1 MSTGSLDRARP
12 LAERTTASKGR
23 RREHRRS
30 KVIAMLVMLTAVAG
44 SMVLLGFDGRASA
57 SPSISPITI
66 NNQNWK
72 VATRYGNSYPSVYQE
87 GEDGY
92 DLVLLEGG
100 LTQTNPSGP
109 TARLLGWVGPSYCH
123 RCFAPS
129 HTIYTV
135 VHTLG
140 GTYSDLSIATD
151 GSIWLIPLPS
161 TNFGFVS
168 LEGITY
174 YPSGYSDCS
183 GTPLVLGPCIQNLD
197 LNGNN
202 WVANTQFGSSTPS
215 WFEDSTG
222 TVHLQGGVTQLSSPY
237 VGTADLIGQLPAWVR
252 PGRDVYTIV
261 HSFYGTYAYL
271 DINESG
277 QIWLIPSANT
287 NTGYVSLDGV
297 TFSNA
302 GDVDLFGASYYT
314 GNGINPVSPNAYNWS
329 TNAQYTSAQAGWYKD
344 YNGTVHL
351 LGAVTQINSGGT
363 VPDFI
368 GTLPPAATP
377 NRWVYTIVHTF
388 QGSYADLGIG
398 PNGQIWLFTS
408 PNTNA
413 TFVSLEGITYVQ
425 NG

>member
-1 MSTGSLDRARP
+1 MSTRSLDRTRP
-12 LAERTTASKGR
+12 LAEGTSTSKGR
-23 RREHRRS
+23 RAKLWRL
-30 KVIAMLVMLTAVAG
+30 KVMAMLVMLAAVAG
-44 SMVLLGFDGRASA
+44 STLLVGFNGRASA
-57 SPSISPITI
+57 NPSISPITI
-66 NNQNWK
+66 NNQNWA
-72 VATRYGNSYPSVYQE
+72 VATGYGNSYPSVYQE

-92 DLVLLEGG
+92 DLVLLEGA
-100 LTQTNPSGP
+100 LRQTNPSGP
-109 TARLLGWVGPSYCH
+109 GANLLGWVGPSYCH
-123 RCFAPS
+123 SCFAPS

-140 GTYSDLSIATD
+140 GTYADLSIGTD
-151 GSIWLIPLPS
+151 GSIWLIRSPN

-183 GTPLVLGPCIQNLD
+183 GGPLVLGPCIQNLD

-202 WVANTQFGSSTPS
+202 WIANTQYGSSTPS

-222 TVHLQGGVTQLSSPY
+222 TIHLQGGVTQLSSPY
-237 VGTADLIGQLPAWVR
+237 VGTARLIGQLPPSVR

-261 HSFYGTYAYL
+261 HSFFGTYADL

-287 NTGYVSLDGV
+287 NTGFVSLDGV
-297 TFSNA
+297 TYSNRGNVEA
-302 GDVDLFGASYYT
+302 FGASYYT
-314 GNGINPVSPNAYNWS
+314 GSGINPVSPNAYNWS
-329 TNAQYTSAQAGWYKD
+329 TDAQYTSAPAGWYKD
-344 YNGTVHL
+344 YNGSVHL

-363 VPDFI
+363 VPNLI
-368 GTLPPAATP
+368 GTLPPTATP
-377 NRWVYTIVHTF
+377 DRWVYTIVHTF
-388 QGSYADLGIG
+388 QGTYADLSIG
-398 PNGQIWLFTS
+398 PNGQIWLITS

-413 TFVSLEGITYVQ
+413 AFLSLEGVTYVQ